1 MQESIQNITIKKQ
14 TLLPAILVTTL
25 SVYAYFFIFSDTDF
39 LRAISLMTGAGAGIF
54 LLYGSSETIRF
65 FKKPLNPIKNF
76 FLGFFSLQFALL
88 LATLVVKFLLHV
100 QINQH
105 EKMGAIQQLDLLFFI
120 KLFLMLMGEELLTFV
135 LFFIATSL
143 SRQFLSAKKAVLV
156 GTIVS
161 AVIFAL
167 LHLPAY
173 HGNILQVLVL
183 IGTARLVLT
192 WISLRSNSLWEGF
205 AIHYVHDTY
214 LILLSTLLLP

>member
-1 MQESIQNITIKKQ
+1 MQESIQNLTIKKQ
-14 TLLPAILVTTL
+14 AIFPALLVTIL

-39 LRAISLMTGAGAGIF
+39 LRAISLMTGAGVGIF
-54 LLYGSSETIRF
+54 FLYGSEARRL

-76 FLGFFSLQFALL
+76 FLGFFSLQFALI

-105 EKMGAIQQLDLLFFI
+105 EKMGALQHLDLFFFI

-135 LFFIATSL
+135 LFFITASL
-143 SRQFLSAKKAVLV
+143 LRQFLSAKKAILI

-173 HGNILQVLVL
+173 HGNVLQVLVL

-192 WISLRSNSLWEGF
+192 WISLRSDSLWEGF
-205 AIHYVHDTY
+205 AIHYVHDAY